1 MVETLK
7 NPGNIKVFTA
17 GEQSEGGG
25 ARVLRGFP
33 GPNLSHVDP
42 FVLVDE
48 FFVETSAGFPEHPHR
63 GFEAVTYM
71 LEGGFKHKDSSGNEE
86 TVEAG
91 GLQRIT
97 MGSGIRHSEMPT
109 GGRAHGIQLW
119 VNLPQEL
126 KEVDPEYE
134 VVPGKQLSGR
144 GEETGEKLLIDDS
157 IGPELKTSIRYVD
170 VELDDS
176 EFSWNIGEDEKGFIY
191 TIAGKGTLETEGETL
206 ELSKGKVAV
215 NDSGETSKAKVKTRE
230 ELKFVSLAG
239 APHGEPINQH
249 GSFVD

>member
-1 MVETLK
+1 MK
-7 NPGNIKVFTA
+7 NPGNIKVFNG
-17 GEQSEGGG
+17 GEKSEGSG

-48 FFVETSAGFPEHPHR
+48 FFVEASAGFPEHPHR

-86 TVEAG
+86 IVEAG

-109 GGRAHGIQLW
+109 EKRAHGLQLW
-119 VNLPQEL
+119 INLPQEL
-126 KEVDPEYE
+126 KGMDPGYE
-134 VVPGKQLSGR
+134 VVPGKQLGGR
-144 GEETGEKLLIDDS
+144 DEETGQKLLIDDS

-215 NDSGETSKAKVKTRE
+215 NDSDRAAKANVKTGK

-239 APHGEPINQH
+239 TPHREPINQH